1 LKADRKNE
9 DEKRSIEGNKRKETE
24 EKEEK
29 KLKGNKEVI
38 KELNPKLACL
48 LSSEIDRIIEEQ
60 FGKLPEGLVTFI
72 FNKKMRVDI
81 SEKVEA
87 YIAKDLCQI
96 NEKIE
101 NYYLHGEDKISSLF
115 KAVKITSLMRISL
128 EGANFEIKATTPEVQ
143 QILND
148 EATTWRWTVK
158 PLKYGIQKL
167 LLSVDIIVKL
177 PQDIDRERHITMLEE
192 EIEVKVN
199 PRYFLEHNWKW
210 IVGTII
216 TIILAIVFKG

>member
-1 LKADRKNE
+1 
-9 DEKRSIEGNKRKETE
+9 
-24 EKEEK
+24 
-29 KLKGNKEVI
+29 
-38 KELNPKLACL
+38 L